1 MRIIKNEDILMRMS
15 KKKIFT
21 NLIFLF
27 TLSISTMAQDVN
39 PKQWQCNCDYEN
51 RNGQE
56 YQDQSKNPCGSK
68 GMETAKLDLL
78 NDN

>member
-1 MRIIKNEDILMRMS
+1 MRIIKNEDILMGMS

-51 RNGQE
+51 RDGQE
-56 YQDQSKNPCGSK
+56 Y
-68 GMETAKLDLL
+68 
-78 NDN
+78 